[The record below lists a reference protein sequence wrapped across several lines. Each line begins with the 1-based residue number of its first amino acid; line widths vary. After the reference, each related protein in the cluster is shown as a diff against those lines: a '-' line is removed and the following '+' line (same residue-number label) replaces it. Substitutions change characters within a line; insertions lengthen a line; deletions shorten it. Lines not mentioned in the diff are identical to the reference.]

1 MKSLDG
7 RALFFGGLVI
17 KHLAEDVGNSPVY
30 GGCILLV
37 WGVFCC

>member
-17 KHLAEDVGNSPVY
+17 KHRVGDAGKTPVC
-30 GGCILLV
+30 GGRILLV
-37 WGVFCC
+37 WAVMCC